1 MALIRCSNCGNLAS
15 SKTANCP
22 TCGAPTGVAAEQKM
36 QSTAAE
42 PKVEAAPVVE
52 PKAEPQAESA
62 PRTLNDILRE
72 RSAQTTLGDA
82 YLEEKSES
90 PAAAEPAT
98 EPVTESTPK
107 EESNESA
114 TPFVAMNS
122 SDGGNGGNGGNY
134 YDDNVIDDYEAEIAR
149 HKRTSNGLML
159 CTIILLVLFIPA
171 AFLSISLGL
180 KQKTIKDN
188 LEIVESARR
197 IFEDENSILQ
207 RNAEDLV
214 VELESLKDQNDT
226 MMLKYQEAV
235 VMLEQLQKEKTYN
248 YEQLAK
254 YKKEVAMLR
263 DVMKG
268 YLRQIDSLNTI
279 NSNLQA
285 QNIQY
290 KKEIN
295 TAQLRAD
302 VAEEKA
308 DELNT
313 KVRIG
318 SVIQA
323 SGIRMVALNGKSKE
337 VKRIKMAERMRVD
350 FDLTANELAEPGEKT
365 IYVRIIGPD
374 GYLLASSDVI
384 LFNFEGDEMR
394 ASAMR
399 KVDYENE
406 SVPVSIFY
414 DGAFTKGTYTVE
426 IYVDGRLSG
435 SKEVYFE

>member
-1 MALIRCSNCGNLAS
+1 MALIRCNSCGNLAS

-22 TCGAPTGVAAEQKM
+22 ICGAPIASAEQKA
-36 QSTAAE
+36 QPTAAE
-42 PKVEAAPVVE
+42 PKVEANATPVVE
-52 PKAEPQAESA
+52 PKAESA

-72 RSAQTTLGDA
+72 RSAQTTLGDS
-82 YLEEKSES
+82 YLDQKSEES
-90 PAAAEPAT
+90 PAKEDTAVVVP
-98 EPVTESTPK
+98 PVVSTP
-107 EESNESA
+107 EA
-114 TPFVAMNS
+114 PTPA
-122 SDGGNGGNGGNY
+122 GGDNGGSGDYN
-134 YDDNVIDDYEAEIAR
+134 DNVIDDYEAEIAR
-149 HKRTSNGLML
+149 HKRTSNGFML
-159 CTIILLVLFIPA
+159 CAIIAIVLLIPA
-171 AFLSISLGL
+171 AYFSISLGMQ
-180 KQKTIKDN
+180 KKTIEDN

-197 IFEDENSILQ
+197 IFEDENSMLQ

-214 VELESLKDQNDT
+214 TELEGLKDQNDT

-235 VMLEQLQKEKTYN
+235 VMLEQLQREKTYN

-254 YKKEVAMLR
+254 YKKEVATLR
-263 DVMKG
+263 NVMKG

-295 TAQLRAD
+295 TAQMRAD

-323 SGIRMVALNGKSKE
+323 SGIRMTALNAKSNE
-337 VKRIKMAERMRVD
+337 VKRMRLAKRLKVD
-350 FDLTANELAEPGEKT
+350 FDLTANELAEPGEKSV
-365 IYVRIIGPD
+365 YLRILGPD
-374 GYLLASSDVI
+374 GYLLAPSEVI
-384 LFNFEGDEMR
+384 LFSFEGDEMR
-394 ASAMR
+394 ASAVR

-414 DGAFTKGTYTVE
+414 DGETFTNGTYTVE

-435 SKEVYFE
+435 SKEIYFDK

>member
-1 MALIRCSNCGNLAS
+1 M
-15 SKTANCP
+15 
-22 TCGAPTGVAAEQKM
+22 V
-36 QSTAAE
+36 E
-42 PKVEAAPVVE
+42 PKVET
-52 PKAEPQAESA
+52 KAEPAPQAESA

-98 EPVTESTPK
+98 ESPAK
-107 EESNESA
+107 EESNEDA
-114 TPFVAMNS
+114 APFVAM
-122 SDGGNGGNGGNY
+122 GGSNGDGGNGGNY

-171 AFLSISLGL
+171 AFLSISFGL

-248 YEQLAK
+248 YNQLAK
-254 YKKEVAMLR
+254 YRKEVDMLKG
-263 DVMKG
+263 VMKG
-268 YLRQIDSLNTI
+268 YLRKIDSLNDI
-279 NSNLQA
+279 NTNLQA
-285 QNIQY
+285 KNVEY
-290 KKEIN
+290 EKERKSFKE
-295 TAQLRAD
+295 RAEK
-302 VAEEKA
+302 AEEKA
-308 DELNT
+308 DELKT

-318 SVIQA
+318 SVIRT
-323 SGIRMVALNGKSKE
+323 GGVRLVALNDNGKP
-337 VKRIKMAERMRVD
+337 VKRVKVASRLRVD
-350 FDLTANELAEPGEKT
+350 FELTANELAEPGEKT
-365 IYVRIIGPD
+365 IYVCITDPE
-374 GYLLASSDVI
+374 GYVLSPASKMI
-384 LFNFEGDEMR
+384 PFTFEGESR
-394 ASAMR
+394 AASAVR
-399 KVDYENE
+399 KVSYENQ
-406 SVPVSIFY
+406 SVPVSVFY
-414 DGAFTKGTYTVE
+414 DGEAFEKGTYTVD
-426 IYVDGRLSG
+426 IYVDGRHCGSG
-435 SKEVYFE
+435 STYFE

>member
-1 MALIRCSNCGNLAS
+1 MALIRCNSCGNLAS

-22 TCGAPTGVAAEQKM
+22 ICGAPIATAEQKA
-36 QSTAAE
+36 QPTAAE
-42 PKVEAAPVVE
+42 PKIEANATPVVE
-52 PKAEPQAESA
+52 PKAESA

-72 RSAQTTLGDA
+72 RSAQTTLGDS
-82 YLEEKSES
+82 YLDHKSEEG
-90 PAAAEPAT
+90 PAQEDTAVVVP
-98 EPVTESTPK
+98 PVVSTP
-107 EESNESA
+107 EA
-114 TPFVAMNS
+114 PTPA
-122 SDGGNGGNGGNY
+122 GGDNGDNGDNGGSGDYN
-134 YDDNVIDDYEAEIAR
+134 DNVIDDYEAEIAR
-149 HKRTSNGLML
+149 HKRTSNGFML
-159 CTIILLVLFIPA
+159 CAIIAIVLLIPA
-171 AFLSISLGL
+171 AYFSISLGMQ
-180 KQKTIKDN
+180 KKTIEDN

-197 IFEDENSILQ
+197 IFEDENSMLQ

-214 VELESLKDQNDT
+214 TELEGLKDQNDT

-235 VMLEQLQKEKTYN
+235 VMLEQLQREKTYN

-254 YKKEVAMLR
+254 YKKEVATLR
-263 DVMKG
+263 NVMKG

-323 SGIRMVALNGKSKE
+323 SGIRMTALNAKSNE
-337 VKRIKMAERMRVD
+337 VKRMRLAKRLKVD
-350 FDLTANELAEPGEKT
+350 FDLTANELAEPGEKSV
-365 IYVRIIGPD
+365 YLRILGPD
-374 GYLLASSDVI
+374 GYLLAPSEVI
-384 LFNFEGDEMR
+384 LFSFEGDEMR
-394 ASAMR
+394 ASAVR

-414 DGAFTKGTYTVE
+414 DGETFTNGTYTVE

-435 SKEVYFE
+435 SKEIYFDK

>member
-1 MALIRCSNCGNLAS
+1 MALIRCNSCGNLAS

-22 TCGAPTGVAAEQKM
+22 ICGAPIATAEQKA
-36 QSTAAE
+36 QPTAAE
-42 PKVEAAPVVE
+42 PKVEANATPVVE
-52 PKAEPQAESA
+52 PKAESA

-72 RSAQTTLGDA
+72 RSAQTTLGDS
-82 YLEEKSES
+82 YLDQKSEES
-90 PAAAEPAT
+90 PAKEDTAVVVP
-98 EPVTESTPK
+98 PVVSTP
-107 EESNESA
+107 EA
-114 TPFVAMNS
+114 PTPA
-122 SDGGNGGNGGNY
+122 GGDNGDNGGHDGYN
-134 YDDNVIDDYEAEIAR
+134 DNVIDDYEAEIAR
-149 HKRTSNGLML
+149 HKRTSNGFML
-159 CTIILLVLFIPA
+159 CAIIAIVLLIPA
-171 AFLSISLGL
+171 AYFSISLGMQ
-180 KQKTIKDN
+180 KKTIEDN

-197 IFEDENSILQ
+197 IFEDENSMLQ

-214 VELESLKDQNDT
+214 TELEGLKDQNDT

-235 VMLEQLQKEKTYN
+235 VMLEQLQREKTYN

-254 YKKEVAMLR
+254 YKKEVATLR
-263 DVMKG
+263 NVMKG

-323 SGIRMVALNGKSKE
+323 SGIRMTALNAKSNE
-337 VKRIKMAERMRVD
+337 VKRMRLAKRLKVD
-350 FDLTANELAEPGEKT
+350 FDLTANELAEPGEKSV
-365 IYVRIIGPD
+365 YLRILGPD
-374 GYLLASSDVI
+374 GYLLAPSEVI
-384 LFNFEGDEMR
+384 LFSFEGDEMR
-394 ASAMR
+394 ASAVR

-414 DGAFTKGTYTVE
+414 DGETFTNGTYTVE

-435 SKEVYFE
+435 SKEIYFDK

>member
-1 MALIRCSNCGNLAS
+1 MALIRCSKCGNLAS
-15 SKTANCP
+15 SKSANCP
-22 TCGAPTGVAAEQKM
+22 TCGAPIGTVEQSV
-36 QSTAAE
+36 QPTAAE
-42 PKVEAAPVVE
+42 PKVATVAE
-52 PKAEPQAESA
+52 PKTEPVAEPKAESA

-82 YLEEKSES
+82 YLEDKSAES
-90 PAAAEPAT
+90 PAAETPAPAAPAT
-98 EPVTESTPK
+98 PAEEEHK
-107 EESNESA
+107 EVA
-114 TPFVAMNS
+114 APFVAV
-122 SDGGNGGNGGNY
+122 GGNGSYGS
-134 YDDNVIDDYEAEIAR
+134 YDDSVIDDYEAEIAR

-159 CTIILLVLFIPA
+159 CAIILLVLFIPA
-171 AFLSISLGL
+171 AFFSISFGL
-180 KQKTIKDN
+180 KHKTIKDN

-214 VELESLKDQNDT
+214 TELEGLKDQNDT

-235 VMLEQLQKEKTYN
+235 VMLEQLQREKTYN

-254 YKKEVAMLR
+254 YKKEVATLR
-263 DVMKG
+263 NVMKG

-350 FDLTANELAEPGEKT
+350 FDLTANELAEPGEKS
-365 IYVRIIGPD
+365 IYIRITGPD

-414 DGAFTKGTYTVE
+414 DGAFTKGTYSVE
-426 IYVDGRLSG
+426 IYIDGRLSG

>member
-1 MALIRCSNCGNLAS
+1 MALIRCNSCGNLAS

-22 TCGAPTGVAAEQKM
+22 ICGAPIATAEQKA
-36 QSTAAE
+36 QPTAAE
-42 PKVEAAPVVE
+42 PKVEANATPVVE
-52 PKAEPQAESA
+52 PKAESA

-72 RSAQTTLGDA
+72 RSAQTTLGDS
-82 YLEEKSES
+82 YLDQKSEES
-90 PAAAEPAT
+90 PAQEDTTVVVP
-98 EPVTESTPK
+98 PVVSTP
-107 EESNESA
+107 EA
-114 TPFVAMNS
+114 PTPA
-122 SDGGNGGNGGNY
+122 GGDNGDNGGHDGYN
-134 YDDNVIDDYEAEIAR
+134 DNVIDDYEAEIAR
-149 HKRTSNGLML
+149 HKRTSNGFML
-159 CTIILLVLFIPA
+159 CAIIAIVLLIPA
-171 AFLSISLGL
+171 AYFSISLGMQ
-180 KQKTIKDN
+180 KKTIEDN

-197 IFEDENSILQ
+197 IFEDENSMLQ

-214 VELESLKDQNDT
+214 TELEGLKDQNDT

-235 VMLEQLQKEKTYN
+235 VMLEQLQREKTYN

-254 YKKEVAMLR
+254 YKKEVATLR
-263 DVMKG
+263 NVMKG

-323 SGIRMVALNGKSKE
+323 SGIRMTALNAKSNE
-337 VKRIKMAERMRVD
+337 VKRMRLAKRLKVD
-350 FDLTANELAEPGEKT
+350 FDLTANELAEPGEKSV
-365 IYVRIIGPD
+365 YLRILGPD
-374 GYLLASSDVI
+374 GYLLAPSEVI
-384 LFNFEGDEMR
+384 LFSFEGDEMR
-394 ASAMR
+394 ASAVR

-414 DGAFTKGTYTVE
+414 DGETFTNGTYTVE

-435 SKEVYFE
+435 SKEIYFDK

>member
-1 MALIRCSNCGNLAS
+1 MALIRCNNCGNLAS
-15 SKTANCP
+15 SKSANCP
-22 TCGAPTGVAAEQKM
+22 TCGAPTGSVEQSA
-36 QSTAAE
+36 QPTTVE
-42 PKVEAAPVVE
+42 PKVEQAPAVE
-52 PKAEPQAESA
+52 PTPQAEST

-90 PAAAEPAT
+90 PAAAEPAA
-98 EPVTESTPK
+98 EPTAK

-122 SDGGNGGNGGNY
+122 SNGDGGNGGNGGNY

>member
-1 MALIRCSNCGNLAS
+1 MALIRCNSCGNLAS

-22 TCGAPTGVAAEQKM
+22 ICGAPIATAEQKA
-36 QSTAAE
+36 QPTAAE
-42 PKVEAAPVVE
+42 PKVEANATPVVE
-52 PKAEPQAESA
+52 PKAESA

-72 RSAQTTLGDA
+72 RSAQTTLGDS
-82 YLEEKSES
+82 YLDQKSEES
-90 PAAAEPAT
+90 PAQEDTAVVIP
-98 EPVTESTPK
+98 PVVSTP
-107 EESNESA
+107 EA
-114 TPFVAMNS
+114 TTPA
-122 SDGGNGGNGGNY
+122 GGDNGGSGDYN
-134 YDDNVIDDYEAEIAR
+134 DNVIDDYEAEIAR
-149 HKRTSNGLML
+149 HKRTSNGFML
-159 CTIILLVLFIPA
+159 CAIIAIVLLIPA
-171 AFLSISLGL
+171 AYFSITLGIQ
-180 KQKTIKDN
+180 KKTIEDN

-197 IFEDENSILQ
+197 IFEDENSMLQ

-214 VELESLKDQNDT
+214 TELEGLKDQNDT

-235 VMLEQLQKEKTYN
+235 VMLEQLQREKTYN

-254 YKKEVAMLR
+254 YKKEVATLR
-263 DVMKG
+263 NVMKG

-323 SGIRMVALNGKSKE
+323 SGIRMTALNAKSNE
-337 VKRIKMAERMRVD
+337 VKRMRLAKRLKVD
-350 FDLTANELAEPGEKT
+350 FDLTANELAEPGEKSV
-365 IYVRIIGPD
+365 YLRILGPD
-374 GYLLASSDVI
+374 GYLLAPSEVI
-384 LFNFEGDEMR
+384 LFSFEGDEMR
-394 ASAMR
+394 ASAVR

-414 DGAFTKGTYTVE
+414 DGETFTNGTYTVE

-435 SKEVYFE
+435 SKEIYFDK